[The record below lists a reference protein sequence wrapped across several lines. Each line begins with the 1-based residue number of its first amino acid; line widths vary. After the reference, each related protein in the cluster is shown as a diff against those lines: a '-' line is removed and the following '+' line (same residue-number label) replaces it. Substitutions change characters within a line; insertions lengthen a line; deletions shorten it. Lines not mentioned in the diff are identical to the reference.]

1 MMAKSAKTLTAE
13 IKRMIYNST
22 QLSFE
27 QIELLCYAAIER
39 SLFAMGTLH

>member
-1 MMAKSAKTLTAE
+1 LGRSAKTLTAE
-13 IKRMIYNST
+13 IKRMIDNST

-39 SLFAMGTLH
+39 SLFAKGTIH